1 MKSCLDGAPDER
13 GRCPAAEPV
22 ALMRALVVVVA
33 HELSERPLQRR
44 ATGEVSASEGDAP
57 VLLQDRAL
65 QALNEAVGPGM
76 TRLRAGVAQAELP
89 TGLIE
94 GSVEL
99 GAPVGQDA
107 PQGPA
112 RPAKER
118 PEDVA
123 QERDRKSTRLNSS
136 HGYISYAVFCLK
148 KKKN

>member
-94 GSVEL
+94 GAVEL

-112 RPAKER
+112 RLPKER
-118 PEDVA
+118 QEDVA
-123 QERDRKSTRLNSS
+123 QKRSGIGRRVGRRPRLRALVSCV
-136 HGYISYAVFCLK
+136 H
-148 KKKN
+148 

>member
-1 MKSCLDGAPDER
+1 MTVSSRLSRFETVLTLRLSQKSHALTALQTSVEG
-13 GRCPAAEPV
+13 CPAAEPV

-44 ATGEVSASEGDAP
+44 ATGEVSAPEGDAP

-65 QALNEAVGPGM
+65 QALDEAVGPGM

-123 QERDRKSTRLNSS
+123 QERGGIGT
-136 HGYISYAVFCLK
+136 
-148 KKKN
+148 